1 VRACVTAVIVLALG
15 ACAGAPSGGTLPAAK
30 PSPGHSLAPGTIGAV
45 VEPAEGGVRIKALDP
60 EGPAVQA
67 GLRTGDLILRYN
79 GTALKD
85 VRDFN
90 HRVMRSRP
98 GSVARLS
105 LQRGTQALSAEIE
118 VKQLRTAVRL

>member
-1 VRACVTAVIVLALG
+1 MRACVAVVIVLALG
-15 ACAGAPSGGTLPAAK
+15 ACAGAPSTPPAPKA
-30 PSPGHSLAPGTIGAV
+30 PPGRSLAPGTIGAIA
-45 VEPAEGGVRIKALDP
+45 EPADGGVRVKALDP

-67 GLRTGDLILRYN
+67 GVRTGDLIVRYN
-79 GTALKD
+79 GSALRD

-90 HRVMRSRP
+90 QRVMRSRP

-105 LQRGTQALSAEIE
+105 VQRGTQAFSAEVE